1 MATAEVPATST
12 LSHPIARNSNALNI
26 ACDKRCNT
34 AGPAPVDTGAMAR
47 ADSMIAIWLMV
58 E

>member
-1 MATAEVPATST
+1 VPATST

-26 ACDKRCNT
+26 ACDRRYKT
-34 AGPAPVDTGAMAR
+34 AGPDPVATGATAR